1 MKHIVA
7 LFICLLFPCLSAVG
21 QQANAKERPSWV
33 DGFREEYKN
42 SYLKSFTAVSSTA
55 DEARKKALQEVADER
70 SRATGRQYT
79 IRESGGVLTMSST
92 DELTVAAQVVDE
104 WHEVLSNGAHQVFL
118 LVQTK
123 KNPMYT
129 YEPVSVT
136 KKYPFSARVFV
147 PGMAQLHKGSTGKGI
162 AFITAEVAAIGG
174 VVAFEGL
181 RSSYKSKINTTKN
194 AKSRQN
200 YIDKADRMQ
209 NLRNG
214 FIAGAVAIY
223 AWNIVDGIVAK
234 GKKHVEVGHVAMR
247 FAPVATPEAG
257 GLAMNI
263 SF

>member
-1 MKHIVA
+1 MKKILFLCLMA
-7 LFICLLFPCLSAVG
+7 LPLLMSCSKDEYDSFGTLYGVVTDTNTGAPLGNVTVTLSPGGASKLTG
-21 QQANAKERPSWV
+21 SNGLFE
-33 DGFREEYKN
+33 FEE
-42 SYLKSFTAVSSTA
+42 LTP
-55 DEARKKALQEVADER
+55 Q
-70 SRATGRQYT
+70 QYT

-129 YEPVSVT
+129 YESVSVT